1 MATRLLAS
9 PQRTA
14 WTNAPCPLLTQ
25 SGHSQ
30 ALIAQLGFTGSGGA
44 VSPLPDD
51 NGGEAGE
58 GRKQR
63 CHPTMTRKPCLALA
77 VAAALQ
83 DFAGNGLLALW
94 REVVGDNLTQGR
106 IRAIFLDH
114 RYLLR
119 YRRVKTP

>member
-1 MATRLLAS
+1 
-9 PQRTA
+9 
-14 WTNAPCPLLTQ
+14 
-25 SGHSQ
+25 
-30 ALIAQLGFTGSGGA
+30 
-44 VSPLPDD
+44 
-51 NGGEAGE
+51 
-58 GRKQR
+58 
-63 CHPTMTRKPCLALA
+63 MTRKPCLALA